1 MDVAAFKIAA
11 VLGLAGLTAA
21 GQAQK
26 QGSPDELEV
35 SAVRFYRA
43 DAKSTQVKAF
53 IQVPAMLL
61 EPAGAGPNAKLTYLM
76 DVRVRDS
83 SGLELVHDNWAG
95 HLPSEVRQPGA
106 TTLEIL
112 EYTVAPGRYKLE
124 VGVADSV
131 SGKRLASTLE
141 IEGFRGEPRLSD
153 LLLAPKI
160 RQAGPSD
167 TLPAPGEIRR
177 GDLLI
182 TGAAELRLTPL
193 RSDAY
198 YMFEAYTEAPDS
210 ARLALQV
217 TDQSGKAVV
226 STPPRTAQLPAGGGV
241 LSGVVPLAGLPAGQY
256 RLSAKL
262 ETSKG
267 TVERTADFVMADM
280 EQTMAREQTRL
291 AATANTDEGY
301 FGALSSPEL
310 DAAEEPLQLIAKS
323 GELRPY
329 KKDLSLQ
336 AKRRFLTQF
345 WSQRDPTPGTPENE
359 TREAFYR
366 AITYADS
373 TYRERGRIQQPGW
386 KTDRGRIFAKFGA
399 PDDILRRQ
407 QQGYAPPYEVWK
419 YSKGKGTYYVFADRT
434 GVGGFKLLYTNDVKE
449 LNDPNWQKILGV
461 NALEDI
467 AQYLNLNQI
476 ELERG
481 QSF

>member
-1 MDVAAFKIAA
+1 M
-11 VLGLAGLTAA
+11 
-21 GQAQK
+21 
-26 QGSPDELEV
+26 
-35 SAVRFYRA
+35 
-43 DAKSTQVKAF
+43 
-53 IQVPAMLL
+53 
-61 EPAGAGPNAKLTYLM
+61 TYLM

-83 SGLELVHDNWAG
+83 SGLELVHDTWAG
-95 HLPSEVRQPGA
+95 HLPGDARQPGA

-131 SGKRLASTLE
+131 SGKRLASTLD
-141 IEGFRGEPRLSD
+141 IEGFRTEPGVSD

-160 RQAGPSD
+160 RQAGPQD

-198 YMFEAYTEAPDS
+198 YMFEAYTEAAES
-210 ARLALQV
+210 AKLGIQV
-217 TDQSGKAVV
+217 TDQSGKSLV
-226 STPPRTAQLPAGGGV
+226 STPPRTAQLPVGGGV
-241 LSGVVPLAGLPAGQY
+241 LSGVIPLAGLPAGQY
-256 RLSAKL
+256 RLVAKL

-280 EQTMAREQTRL
+280 EQTMAREQSRL

-301 FGALSSPEL
+301 FGAMSTAEL
-310 DAAEEPLQLIAKS
+310 DAAAAPLQLIAKS
-323 GELRPY
+323 GEMRPY

-336 AKRRFLTQF
+336 AKRRFLAQF
-345 WSQRDPTPGTPENE
+345 WSSRDPSPGTPDNE

-373 TYRERGRIQQPGW
+373 TYRERGQDPAAGVEDGPGAHL
-386 KTDRGRIFAKFGA
+386 TPSTGPPRTSFAGSSRATRRPTRCGSTARAKAPITSSPTGA
-399 PDDILRRQ
+399 
-407 QQGYAPPYEVWK
+407 
-419 YSKGKGTYYVFADRT
+419 
-434 GVGGFKLLYTNDVKE
+434 GVGGFKLLWSNDVKE
-449 LNDPNWQKILGV
+449 LGDPNWQKILGV
-461 NALEDI
+461 PALEDI
-467 AQYLNLNQI
+467 AQYLNLGRI

-481 QSF
+481 RGY